1 MTDRMLV
8 DIDAI
13 KVEGRFRQDLGDL
26 SKLMQSIEDL
36 GVLQPVVV
44 TEGMRLVAGQ
54 RRLEACR
61 RLGHEQV
68 PVTVALHLGDARDL
82 LTAERDENTCRKEMT
97 ASELYA
103 LGKALEE
110 LERPK
115 AEERQREA
123 GRRFGRGIDSS
134 TSKDADQYRT
144 NPTARA
150 VAEGLGTSAPTWQRL
165 KHIGERATEGDAEA
179 AATLDA
185 IDRGEET
192 ISGGYRKLRKPDA
205 RKETPRDTS
214 VMANRNYTGRKRGFD
229 RLLTAAVQLDA
240 AVHGL
245 TSEELALDANQAAQ
259 LLDVIN
265 QPFIDLRK
273 LRKRL
278 TDLAK
283 ESVHA

>member
-1 MTDRMLV
+1 MTDRTLV

-13 KVEGRFRQDLGDL
+13 KVEGRFRKELGDL
-26 SKLMQSIEDL
+26 SDLMKSIEEI

-44 TEGMRLVAGQ
+44 TEDLRLVAGQ

-68 PVTVALHLGDARDL
+68 PVTVARHLGEARDL
-82 LTAERDENTCRKEMT
+82 LAAERDENTCRKEMT

-110 LERPK
+110 LERPR
-115 AEERQREA
+115 AAARQGNRTDLQTSGSREPDVA
-123 GRRFGRGIDSS
+123 
-134 TSKDADQYRT
+134 T

-150 VAEGLGTSAPTWQRL
+150 VSAGLGTSSSTWKRL
-165 KHIGERATEGDAEA
+165 KHIGEKAEQGDPTAAT
-179 AATLDA
+179 TLDA

-192 ISGGYRKLRKPDA
+192 ISGGYRKLRKSKA
-205 RKETPRDTS
+205 RKETPRDTT

>member
-82 LTAERDENTCRKEMT
+82 LTAERDENTCRKDMT
-97 ASELYA
+97 ASELYS

-110 LERPK
+110 LERPN
-115 AEERQREA
+115 AAAAQAEA
-123 GRRFGRGIDSS
+123 GSRNLGIPS
-134 TSKDADQYRT
+134 
-144 NPTARA
+144 
-150 VAEGLGTSAPTWQRL
+150 SAPRITTREPVKTRDVVGESIGLSGPQWGRL
-165 KHIGERATEGDAEA
+165 KHIAEKAEEGDPEA
-179 AATLDA
+179 ALTLDA